1 MSQHDERDRTIA
13 LAGVLQAAHLVTELA
28 RNGRCEAQAE
38 ERSLESL
45 FEFDPASVEAVF
57 GGLEGVSDGLRTLH
71 KQLTQPAQRNLELT
85 RYAVALI
92 HHGDKLLKDR
102 DRLSELGQ
110 ELERFKEKRTL
121 FGLSDTS
128 QSAQLAR
135 LYQDHISSIE
145 PRIMIRGEPI
155 YLQNPSIAEQI
166 RALLLAGIRAAVL
179 WRQCK
184 GQRWQL
190 LLKRKKT
197 AELTLALLDE
207 LP

>member
-1 MSQHDERDRTIA
+1 MSRHNDRDRTIA

-28 RNGRCEAQAE
+28 RNGRCDTQAE
-38 ERSLESL
+38 ESSLESL
-45 FEFDPASVEAVF
+45 FEFDPVSVEAVF
-57 GGLEGVSDGLRTLH
+57 GGLAGLSDGLRTLH
-71 KQLTQPAQRNLELT
+71 DQLTRPAQRNLELT

-121 FGLSDTS
+121 FGLGESS

-135 LYQDHISSIE
+135 LYQEYISSIE

-179 WRQCK
+179 WRQCHGK
-184 GQRWQL
+184 RWQL
-190 LLKRKKT
+190 LLKRRT
-197 AELTLALLDE
+197 TVEMALALLDE

>member
-1 MSQHDERDRTIA
+1 MSRHDDRDRTIA

-28 RNGRCEAQAE
+28 RNGRCDAQAE
-38 ERSLESL
+38 ASSLESL
-45 FEFDPASVEAVF
+45 FEFDPASVEGVY
-57 GGLEGVSDGLRTLH
+57 GGLAGLSDGLRTLH
-71 KQLTQPAQRNLELT
+71 RQLTQPAQRNLELT

-102 DRLSELGQ
+102 DRFSNLGQ

-121 FGLSDTS
+121 FGLGDSS

-135 LYQDHISSIE
+135 LYQEYISSVE
-145 PRIMIRGEPI
+145 PRIMIRGEPL

-166 RALLLAGIRAAVL
+166 RTLLLAGIRAAVL
-179 WRQCK
+179 WRQCQ
-184 GQRWQL
+184 GQRWHL
-190 LLKRKKT
+190 LVKRRKIT
-197 AELTLALLDE
+197 EMALALLDE